1 MIKKISQLKRRKGF
15 TLVECIVAIAVFAL
29 LTAVILMIL
38 VNAQTQAT
46 RSKESEEDLNN
57 LIENVVGDDTYKKY
71 SAENSKTLTLNF
83 NGGKTF
89 DITYDTVA
97 GYKNYVKCNPKNG
110 ATSCGY
116 VGNNTDFM
124 GGKSVADFLSAGDE
138 YKCPK
143 CGEVVVQTLEC
154 EGCLN
159 TGSYND
165 STKFSCSS
173 ETGSYTCLACGSGSV
188 KGNDIDDAVTADAN
202 FKVSGLTANS
212 IRYGKVDLPTDTKTL
227 IDTGGVTCNVF
238 IEYNH
243 AYDNLTLPGVYK
255 MTFRDF
261 TGTAPSSID
270 IYLPPWYVIRFKNP
284 ATNNFTDIEHDYG
297 SYTARAIQDDL
308 SSHDVTDSNMSHI
321 RLENPSGNLPGTVIV
336 EFTLTNYKNNYS
348 FDYDYRQPFDE
359 DGDGTISS
367 AEQQTRGLIGYWF
380 RIGANRTSTSTTY
393 KKNAEGND
401 TDIVTSDKVTSVS
414 YPSGFTN

>member
-38 VNAQTQAT
+38 VNAQTQAV

-97 GYKNYVKCNPKNG
+97 GYKNYVRCNPKNG
-110 ATSCGY
+110 ATSCGH

-154 EGCLN
+154 EGCLS

-165 STKFSCSS
+165 STKFSCST
-173 ETGSYTCLACGSGSV
+173 ETGSYTCLECGSGSV
-188 KGNDIDDAVTADAN
+188 KGSDIDDAVTADAN

-212 IRYGKVDLPTDTKTL
+212 IRYGSVGLPTDTDTL
-227 IDTGGVTCNVF
+227 INTNGVACNVT
-238 IEYNH
+238 IEYEH
-243 AYDNLTLPGVYK
+243 KYDNLTLPGIYK
-255 MTFRDF
+255 MTFTGF
-261 TGTAPSSID
+261 SGTAPSSID
-270 IYLPPWYVIRFKNP
+270 IYLPPWYVIGSLKTP
-284 ATNNFTDIEHDYG
+284 PSS
-297 SYTARAIQDDL
+297 SYTATAYQNDL

-321 RLENPSGNLPGTVIV
+321 RLENASGNLPGTVVV

-380 RIGANRTSTSTTY
+380 RIGSYRTSSSTTY

>member
-71 SAENSKTLTLNF
+71 IAENSKTLTLNF

-97 GYKNYVKCNPKNG
+97 GYKNYVKCNPKNS

-154 EGCLN
+154 EG
-159 TGSYND
+159 
-165 STKFSCSS
+165 
-173 ETGSYTCLACGSGSV
+173 
-188 KGNDIDDAVTADAN
+188 
-202 FKVSGLTANS
+202 
-212 IRYGKVDLPTDTKTL
+212 
-227 IDTGGVTCNVF
+227 
-238 IEYNH
+238 
-243 AYDNLTLPGVYK
+243 
-255 MTFRDF
+255 
-261 TGTAPSSID
+261 
-270 IYLPPWYVIRFKNP
+270 
-284 ATNNFTDIEHDYG
+284 
-297 SYTARAIQDDL
+297 
-308 SSHDVTDSNMSHI
+308 
-321 RLENPSGNLPGTVIV
+321 
-336 EFTLTNYKNNYS
+336 
-348 FDYDYRQPFDE
+348 
-359 DGDGTISS
+359 
-367 AEQQTRGLIGYWF
+367 
-380 RIGANRTSTSTTY
+380 
-393 KKNAEGND
+393 
-401 TDIVTSDKVTSVS
+401 
-414 YPSGFTN
+414 

>member
-154 EGCLN
+154 EGCLS

-202 FKVSGLTANS
+202 FRVSGLTANS
-212 IRYGKVDLPTDTKTL
+212 IRYGKVELPTDTDTL
-227 IDTGGVTCNVF
+227 INTNGVACNVT
-238 IEYNH
+238 IEYEH
-243 AYDNLTLPGVYK
+243 RYDNLTLPGVYK
-255 MTFRDF
+255 MTFTGF
-261 TGTAPSSID
+261 SGTAPSSID
-270 IYLPPWYVIRFKNP
+270 IYLPPWYVIGSLKVP
-284 ATNNFTDIEHDYG
+284 ASS
-297 SYTARAIQDDL
+297 SYTATAYQNDL

-414 YPSGFTN
+414 YPGGFTN